1 MSECGDELS
10 KPSCEDFMLMKQCSV
25 LLKFGAVNRWMSV
38 FGIQQHS
45 SCTKEWLRN
54 YKYLIKR

>member
-1 MSECGDELS
+1 
-10 KPSCEDFMLMKQCSV
+10 MLMKSCTV
-25 LLKFGAVNRWMSV
+25 LLKFGAVNRWMSM